1 MSGWMAHRR
10 RNGYVKSEV
19 DNSIILLPEFCAVV
33 LKTVPYKY
41 LQKIRQYVGAAEIF
55 NYEELCF
62 SSMDMRRNERNE
74 VPLGSNFLNWAAP
87 YIQEAI
93 ENQRYS
99 AELYDIQTQRMFD
112 FILTMPLELIHETE
126 CELQARFKRDSIL
139 PEDWAYYMAILLY
152 HGNYTIDMI
161 IGTNFFSCSWVDL
174 PVAFAG
180 FLVAYYKTK
189 QPKRQLLLK
198 WVRESPTFPRYPKCL
213 CMEVAK
219 YLGSG

>member
-1 MSGWMAHRR
+1 MEGHRKR
-10 RNGYVKSEV
+10 VRYFDSEG
-19 DNSIILLPEFCAVV
+19 SSSILLLPKFCAAV

-41 LQKIRQYVGAAEIF
+41 LQKLRQYVGATDIF
-55 NYEELCF
+55 NYEEIYF

-74 VPLGSNFLNWAAP
+74 EPLGSNFLNWATP

-99 AELYDIQTQRMFD
+99 TDLYNIQMQRMFD
-112 FILTMPLELIHETE
+112 FILTIPLELIHETE
-126 CELQARFKRDSIL
+126 CELQARLKRGSIL
-139 PEDWAYYMAILLY
+139 PEDWAYYMAIRLY
-152 HGNYTIDMI
+152 HGNYTIDKI
-161 IGTNFFSCSWVDL
+161 IGTNFFSYSWVDL